1 MEFKIEK
8 TNNRVGR
15 NLYFIKR
22 MFAKTFDTFVFIL
35 SFGYYHSNFEINV
48 KFKELVTPKKN

>member
-1 MEFKIEK
+1 MEFKVEK

-22 MFAKTFDTFVFIL
+22 MIAKIFDTIIFIF

-48 KFKELVTPKKN
+48 KFKELGRKKNK